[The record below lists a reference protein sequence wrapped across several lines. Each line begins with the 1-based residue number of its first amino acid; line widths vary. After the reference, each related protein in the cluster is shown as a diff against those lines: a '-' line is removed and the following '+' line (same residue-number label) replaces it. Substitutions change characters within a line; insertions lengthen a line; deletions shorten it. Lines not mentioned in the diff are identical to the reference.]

1 MIFQDASVAGSGG
14 LRQAAGL
21 LLVILGGACSEFQSP
36 DPLVDAEVLA
46 RVGDDVVTV
55 ADYRSHFD
63 RLPDQARSE
72 VQAHRV
78 LQAIIDE
85 KLILAECRRLGL
97 DKSVEYRQLVQQQT
111 RQLALA
117 ELYRREGI
125 VRGQATA
132 AELEAFFASTPYS
145 RRVRFLLLM
154 VRDADKIPALMA
166 QLEAGADFEALS
178 MAHSQDNRILL
189 RHADMGYHRWGETM
203 PSHEALTQKAFTMEP
218 GQVAGPLAVADGFFI
233 LKVTDVRPVSLE
245 QERETIVHLWD
256 KQHLSRQLTVF
267 ADTLMA
273 RYEVTFDETGL
284 AGLWSVVADT
294 GEGGPPA
301 VGEQVVARLREGDL
315 TVEACLRLLTTTSDL
330 PGTPERLRQ
339 VLEQRILR
347 EILMPQEIG
356 RLDLVNSAEV
366 KSGLVESRRRAQLG
380 LIRRRIESEVPVPSL
395 NFVRLHFDA
404 NREDYREPAQEGR
417 ESRIPD
423 FSEIQETVTR
433 DLLAQER
440 SEVFERYLEQLR
452 ATNAE
457 AVEIYTQQVLLLGH
471 V

>member
-1 MIFQDASVAGSGG
+1 MIFQDTSVAGLGG
-14 LRQAAGL
+14 LRRAAGL
-21 LLVILGGACSEFQSP
+21 LLVILGAACSQFQSP
-36 DPLVDAEVLA
+36 DPLVDADVLA
-46 RVGDDVVTV
+46 RVGDEVVTV

-97 DKSVEYRQLVQQQT
+97 DQSVEYRQLVQQQT

-125 VRGQATA
+125 VRGQASE
-132 AELEAFFASTPYS
+132 AELKAFFAATPYS

-245 QERETIVHLWD
+245 QERETILHLWD
-256 KQHLSRQLTVF
+256 QQHLSRQLTVY

-273 RYEVTFDETGL
+273 RYEVSFEEAGL

-294 GEGGPPA
+294 GDVAPPA
-301 VGEQVVARLREGDL
+301 VGAQVVARISEGDL

-347 EILMPQEIG
+347 EVLMPQEIG

-380 LIRRRIESEVPVPSL
+380 LIRRRIESEVPAPSL
-395 NFVRLHFDA
+395 NFVRLYFDA
-404 NREDYREPAQEGR
+404 NREDYREPVQEGR

-423 FSEIQETVTR
+423 FSEVQETVTR

-452 ATNAE
+452 AANAE
-457 AVEIYTQQVLLLGH
+457 AVEIYTQRVLLLGH